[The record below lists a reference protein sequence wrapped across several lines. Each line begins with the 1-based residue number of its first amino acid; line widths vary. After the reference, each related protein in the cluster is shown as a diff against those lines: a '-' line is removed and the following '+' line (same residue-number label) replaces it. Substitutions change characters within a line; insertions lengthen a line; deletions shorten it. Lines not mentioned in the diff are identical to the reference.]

1 MNSVSTAAW
10 EAYSPAA
17 MRSFL
22 VQASNRPSAATAG
35 SPMCTPPGDG
45 LVGGEGLPAVGLAE
59 EEVALGVATM
69 MSGFFEQ
76 PATTSSA
83 ATAAATTI
91 PRRRAF
97 PLGRDTAGTVSPCDR
112 DTKARLQFPAVGMAL
127 LLLFAGGVLLFMG
140 AGSAIRGAS
149 GFARA
154 AGVPLFTL
162 GALLFGIDFEGLG
175 TAIVA
180 AAKGQTALAAGEV
193 FGTLAFLYG
202 GALAVALLVAR
213 RPVASPGAEM
223 VLAPAAALFSVA
235 VVASDTEV
243 SRVALLTVAG
253 LGALYGGA
261 TFLVLGG
268 VRVLERTQ
276 LAPGFIG
283 AALVGVL
290 VSLDEVVL
298 EVLPIRRGQDDLAT
312 GNLFGTVAAFC
323 TAVIGVAAL
332 VRPLD
337 LDGAGMATLIF
348 ATALYAFVATVFLLR
363 DRVGWIVGAVLLASY
378 LGWLVLAASF

>member
-1 MNSVSTAAW
+1 
-10 EAYSPAA
+10 
-17 MRSFL
+17 
-22 VQASNRPSAATAG
+22 
-35 SPMCTPPGDG
+35 
-45 LVGGEGLPAVGLAE
+45 
-59 EEVALGVATM
+59 
-69 MSGFFEQ
+69 
-76 PATTSSA
+76 
-83 ATAAATTI
+83 
-91 PRRRAF
+91 
-97 PLGRDTAGTVSPCDR
+97 
-112 DTKARLQFPAVGMAL
+112 MAL

-243 SRVALLTVAG
+243 SRAEGALLLVLYVAYVVYVLRGGRLAHATVAELEHDAEAAPAGKLRLALLTVAG